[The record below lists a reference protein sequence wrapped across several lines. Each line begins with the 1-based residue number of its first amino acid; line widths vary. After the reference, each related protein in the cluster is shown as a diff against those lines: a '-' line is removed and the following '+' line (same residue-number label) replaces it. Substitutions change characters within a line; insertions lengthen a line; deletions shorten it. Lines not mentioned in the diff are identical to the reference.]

1 MNPIKPP
8 RRILVVCIRR
18 LGDVLLSTALIAALA
33 RQWPG
38 ARIDVLV
45 NANAAVTLEGNPDIH
60 TVIVQPERP
69 KFWQVLGLVWR
80 IFRRYNLAVC
90 MVGNDR
96 PYLYALMAAPLR
108 AGVVPEGE
116 SGAGLKKRV
125 MDFSIPDRYGSVH
138 IVEQY
143 LRVGDLLGIPMQ
155 PSEVV
160 PPRPADESGLDR
172 KLDQSWRESAYAV
185 VHLSAMYRYKSW
197 TASGWCELI
206 HALTDR
212 GLRVY
217 LTGGTAPHE
226 RAFATG
232 IAAQFA
238 DVKVRDLSG
247 QLAFSELTPL
257 IEKARMFIG
266 PDTSVTHLAAATGV
280 PTVTLFGPSHP
291 VTWAPWPRG
300 FGRTATSPWVK
311 LAPLQN
317 QNNVWI
323 VQGIKSCVPCL
334 QEGCDRKLD
343 SRSEC
348 LDELPASRVVA
359 VVDRILAGHSHGRRS
374 SNVGS
379 Q

>member
-1 MNPIKPP
+1 MSAIKPP
-8 RRILVVCIRR
+8 RRILVICVRR

-38 ARIDVLV
+38 AHIDVLV
-45 NANAAVTLEGNPDIH
+45 NANAAVTLDGNPDIR

-69 KFWQVLGLVWR
+69 KFWQVLRLVWR
-80 IFRRYNLAVC
+80 IFRRYSLAVC

-116 SGAGLKKRV
+116 SGSGLKKRV
-125 MDFSIPDRYGSVH
+125 MHRWIPDRFGTVH
-138 IVEQY
+138 MVEQY
-143 LRVGDLLGIPMQ
+143 LRVGDLLGIPVRA
-155 PSEVV
+155 SEVV
-160 PPRPADESGLDR
+160 PPRPVNERGLDA
-172 KLDQSWRESAYAV
+172 KLDRDWRGSAYAV

-197 TASGWCELI
+197 TAAGWRELI
-206 HALTDR
+206 RALTDR
-212 GLRVY
+212 SLRVY
-217 LTGGTAPHE
+217 LTGGTSVQE

-232 IAAQFA
+232 IAAPFSQA
-238 DVKVRDLSG
+238 EVRDLSG

-257 IEKARMFIG
+257 IEKARVFIG
-266 PDTSVTHLAAATGV
+266 PDTSVTHLAAATGA
-280 PTVTLFGPSHP
+280 PTVSLFGPSHP

-300 FGRTATSPWVK
+300 FGRTTTSPWVK

-317 QNNVWI
+317 RNNVWI
-323 VQGIKSCVPCL
+323 VQGVKSCVPCL

-348 LDELPASRVVA
+348 LDELSASRVIA
-359 VVDRILAGHSHGRRS
+359 VVDRILAGHSYQWRLS
-374 SNVGS
+374 DVGN

>member
-1 MNPIKPP
+1 MKAIKPP
-8 RRILVVCIRR
+8 HRILVVCIRR
-18 LGDVLLSTALIAALA
+18 LGDVLLSTALIASLA

-45 NANAAVTLEGNPDIH
+45 NANAAVTLEGNPDIN
-60 TVIVQPERP
+60 TIIVQPERP
-69 KFWQVLGLVWR
+69 KFWQVLRLVWR
-80 IFRRYNLAVC
+80 IFRRYDLAIC

-108 AGVVPEGE
+108 AGVIPEGE

-125 MDFSIPDRYGSVH
+125 MHFSIPDQYGSVH

-143 LRVGDLLGIPMQ
+143 LRVGGLLGLPVQ

-160 PPRPADESGLDR
+160 PPRPANESGLDQ
-172 KLDQSWRESAYAV
+172 KLAQGWRESSYAV

-197 TASGWCELI
+197 TASGWYDLVR
-206 HALTDR
+206 ALTLR
-212 GLRVY
+212 GLHVY
-217 LTGGTAPHE
+217 LTGGTAEHE
-226 RAFATG
+226 RLFVKEIAT
-232 IAAQFA
+232 QFTIT
-238 DVKVRDLSG
+238 DVSDLSG
-247 QLAFSELTPL
+247 QLTFPELTPL
-257 IEKARMFIG
+257 IERARIFIG

-280 PTVTLFGPSHP
+280 PTIALFGPSHP

-311 LAPLQN
+311 IAPLQHHH
-317 QNNVWI
+317 NVWI

-334 QEGCDRKLD
+334 QEGCDRRLD

-348 LDELPASRVVA
+348 LDELPASRVIAVA
-359 VVDRILAGHSHGRRS
+359 DQILAVYRA
-374 SNVGS
+374 
-379 Q
+379 